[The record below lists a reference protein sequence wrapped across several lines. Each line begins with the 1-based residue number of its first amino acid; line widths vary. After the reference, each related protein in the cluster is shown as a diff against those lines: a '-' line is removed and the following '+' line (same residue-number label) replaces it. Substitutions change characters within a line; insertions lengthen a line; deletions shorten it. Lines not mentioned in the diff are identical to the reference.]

1 MTRTIFLA
9 AGAALFLSTPV
20 KAEDYTVDQ
29 LRALFQRQLDAYT
42 EIETTGLGATR
53 GLKLVT
59 VEEEAVETP
68 STGVDVASTAQV
80 ASAGGDA
87 SETFGLFDPEL
98 QVNLHIE
105 FAFDSAA
112 LGESERPK
120 LETLC
125 TVLQTSEIDHVQIVG
140 HTDASGTAEYNERL
154 SVLRAEEVQRYLV
167 DSCGIDAVRLEAI
180 GLGERFPFN
189 RENPRAD
196 ENRRVE
202 FQALG

>member
-1 MTRTIFLA
+1 MTRSISLA
-9 AGAALFLSTPV
+9 LGAVLALSGAV
-20 KAEDYTVDQ
+20 SAQEYSVDE
-29 LRALFQRQLDAYT
+29 LRALFQRQLDAYS
-42 EIETTGLGATR
+42 EIEETGLGATR

-59 VEEEAVETP
+59 VEDQAVETP
-68 STGVDVASTAQV
+68 AAGVDVASTAEV
-80 ASAGGDA
+80 ASAADEE
-87 SETFGLFDPEL
+87 ETFGLFDADL

-112 LGESERPK
+112 LGAAEKPK

-125 TVLQTSEIDHVQIVG
+125 TVLQTSDIAHVQIIG
-140 HTDASGTAEYNERL
+140 HTDASGTAEYNEKL

-167 DSCGIDAVRLEAI
+167 DSCGVDAARLEAI

-189 RENPRAD
+189 RDNPRAD